1 LCTGLPAARDNDPV
15 LFLEHKFLYKR
26 LKGPVPEEEYTI
38 PIGKGDIKRNGDD
51 LTIIALGAMVQRA
64 LAAADTLGEKGVSV
78 EVVDPRSL
86 LPLDEGY
93 GIPGVTVDGNDVRKV
108 HSEAQK
114 AIKRAREGKGPTL
127 LECLV
132 HRWTGHSISDA
143 DVYRSERERKEGERN
158 DPVLRCR
165 KKLISEGILTEQ
177 EYDKIEKHVESEIE
191 DAVQYSETQCTD
203 PDPLDI
209 LRGVYGS

>member
-1 LCTGLPAARDNDPV
+1 VFV
-15 LFLEHKFLYKR
+15 LVNNRYS
-26 LKGPVPEEEYTI
+26 I
-38 PIGKGDIKRNGDD
+38 S
-51 LTIIALGAMVQRA
+51 
-64 LAAADTLGEKGVSV
+64 VSV
-78 EVVDPRSL
+78 EKATGMKTLSARA
-86 LPLDEGY
+86 EGY

-127 LECLV
+127 LQCLV
-132 HRWTGHSISDA
+132 HRWTGPSISDA

-165 KKLISEGILTEQ
+165 KELISEGILTEQ

-203 PDPLDI
+203 PDPSDI